1 MFQVIDL
8 KPNGNKYHK
17 QKASQR
23 VTTPDTF
30 EETQPLGLITSL
42 SDSIVR
48 DGLTTVYE
56 TNVVG
61 TIISGKYAQVLQSNS
76 HVQQG
81 PKKIKPTTASS
92 VRILKTV
99 APTSPKTPPRQPNL
113 EPTPAYEDDPSAL
126 PSGPGVA
133 DGYGGGEQPKASRK
147 PTFGGTTSGTS
158 SYAKNKHVSSK
169 NKYKDDYRDDYGTT
183 SVEEEEALDTDYTSP
198 NANPTSPSYQ
208 QQTTSKKA
216 STKKSSQSSRPYK

>member
-1 MFQVIDL
+1 MIDL

-42 SDSIVR
+42 ADSIVR

-76 HVQQG
+76 HVHQG

-99 APTSPKTPPRQPNL
+99 APISPKPRQPNL
-113 EPTPAYEDDPSAL
+113 EPTPAFEEDASAL
-126 PSGPGVA
+126 PSGSGAA
-133 DGYGGGEQPKASRK
+133 DSPYGSDQPPIKASRK
-147 PTFGGTTSGTS
+147 PTLGSSGPGGS
-158 SYAKNKHVSSK
+158 SYTKNKYSSK
-169 NKYKDDYRDDYGTT
+169 NKLKDDYREDYGTT
-183 SVEEEEALDTDYTSP
+183 SAEEEDAVDTDYTSP
-198 NANPTSPSYQ
+198 NANPTPPSYQ

-216 STKKSSQSSRPYK
+216 STKKSNQNSRPYK

>member
-1 MFQVIDL
+1 M

-61 TIISGKYAQVLQSNS
+61 TVISGKYAQVLQSNS

-92 VRILKTV
+92 ARILKTV

-126 PSGPGVA
+126 PSGPGGA
-133 DGYGGGEQPKASRK
+133 EYGEQPKASRK
-147 PTFGGTTSGTS
+147 PTFGGTGSGGS
-158 SYAKNKHVSSK
+158 SYAKNKYASSK
-169 NKYKDDYRDDYGTT
+169 NKFKDDYREDYGTT
-183 SVEEEEALDTDYTSP
+183 SSEEEETSDTDYTSP
-198 NANPTSPSYQ
+198 NANPTPPSYQ